1 MRRGARFALAS
12 VSSASVACDARARI
26 RHGVG
31 RALASPSAHWRAR
44 TLMNA
49 ITVWC
54 QRNVVMVV
62 WPIADQSGTGALGSS
77 ASQRTMHEAM

>member
-1 MRRGARFALAS
+1 
-12 VSSASVACDARARI
+12 
-26 RHGVG
+26 
-31 RALASPSAHWRAR
+31 
-44 TLMNA
+44 MNA